1 MRIYGNAD
9 SIVIEGDEDG
19 FHLIIETDEG
29 DRINIRVQGVA
40 DELLTAVKGT
50 VGEWVAEREDAR
62 ATRPGRVT
70 QESLEGY
77 DLSDPKRVE
86 LERRIH

>member
-9 SIVIEGDEDG
+9 SVWIQGQEDG
-19 FHLIIETDEG
+19 YHLIVETDEG

-40 DELLTAVKGT
+40 DELLAAVKET

-62 ATRPGRVT
+62 ATWPGRVT
-70 QESLEGY
+70 QDDLEAYPPG
-77 DLSDPKRVE
+77 DPKRVE
-86 LERRIH
+86 LERQIH